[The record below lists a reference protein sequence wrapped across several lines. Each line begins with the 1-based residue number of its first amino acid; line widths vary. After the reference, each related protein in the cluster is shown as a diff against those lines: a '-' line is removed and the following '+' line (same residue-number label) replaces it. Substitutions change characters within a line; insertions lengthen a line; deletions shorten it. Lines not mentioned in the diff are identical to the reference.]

1 MVLILP
7 ALLEEGEMEGN
18 GRSGRDVGNE
28 LVLLGI
34 MRWEGAAGLGA
45 KAVAIMLLKRCED
58 VVAFVRNEKGG
69 ATGRGGEG
77 ELQFLERENRGG
89 SCSLQRS
96 VGPWGMFK

>member
-45 KAVAIMLLKRCED
+45 KAVAAKD
-58 VVAFVRNEKGG
+58 
-69 ATGRGGEG
+69 
-77 ELQFLERENRGG
+77 EL
-89 SCSLQRS
+89 
-96 VGPWGMFK
+96 